1 MDSKS
6 NIDNQLKKSC
16 EIYIENVSEE
26 LFGSIRLLVRK
37 VKFNKTRVF
46 FFHQKIIINILV

>member
-37 VKFNKTRVF
+37 VYFNKKSIF
-46 FFHQKIIINILV
+46 FFTKNHY